1 MDFNLDVISPEKVI
15 ISNQVSEVTI
25 PAYEGDMTI
34 LAEHINLVTFLRP
47 GIMTITSNSNEKKY
61 FIEEGT
67 VEFNS
72 NKLLILT
79 SSIIDVEKIDKS
91 KISEQIKDLE
101 NKALSEKNS
110 DKQNFLYSQ
119 EIETLKNIT

>member
-15 ISNQVSEVTI
+15 ISKQVSEVTI

-79 SSIIDVEKIDKS
+79 SSIIDIEKIDKS
-91 KISEQIKDLE
+91 KISKQIKDLE
-101 NKALSEKNS
+101 NEALSEKNS

-119 EIETLKNIT
+119 KIITLKNIT

>member
-91 KISEQIKDLE
+91 KIYEFKIESKLKKFLVEEI
-101 NKALSEKNS
+101 LS
-110 DKQNFLYSQ
+110 
-119 EIETLKNIT
+119 

>member
-47 GIMTITSNSNEKKY
+47 GIMAITSNSNEKKY

-119 EIETLKNIT
+119 KIETLKNIT

>member
-1 MDFNLDVISPEKVI
+1 VEFYLEVISPEKVL
-15 ISNQVSEVTI
+15 ISKQVSEVTV

-34 LAEHINLVTFLRP
+34 LAEHVNLVTFLRP
-47 GIMTITSNSNEKKY
+47 GIMNEVSSSNQKRY

-67 VEFNS
+67 VEFS
-72 NKLLILT
+72 RNKLLILT
-79 SSIIDVEKIDKS
+79 PSIIDVEKIDRS

-101 NKALSEKNS
+101 NKVLSQKNS

-119 EIETLKNIT
+119 KIETLKNIT

>member
-1 MDFNLDVISPEKVI
+1 MDFNLDVISSEKVI

-101 NKALSEKNS
+101 NKALREKNS

-119 EIETLKNIT
+119 KIETLKNIT

>member
-119 EIETLKNIT
+119 KIETLKNIT

>member
-1 MDFNLDVISPEKVI
+1 MEFYLEVISPEKVL
-15 ISNQVSEVTI
+15 ISKQVSEVTV

-34 LAEHINLVTFLRP
+34 LAEHVNLVTFLRP
-47 GIMTITSNSNEKKY
+47 GIMNEVSSSNQKRY

-67 VEFNS
+67 VEFS
-72 NKLLILT
+72 RNKLLILT
-79 SSIIDVEKIDKS
+79 PSIIDVEKIDRS

-101 NKALSEKNS
+101 NKVLSQKNS

-119 EIETLKNIT
+119 KIETLKNIT

>member
-1 MDFNLDVISPEKVI
+1 VDFNLDVISPEKVI
-15 ISNQVSEVTI
+15 ISKQVSEVTI

-79 SSIIDVEKIDKS
+79 SSIIDIEKIDKS
-91 KISEQIKDLE
+91 KISKQIKDLE
-101 NKALSEKNS
+101 NEALSEKNS

-119 EIETLKNIT
+119 KIITLKNIT

>member
-1 MDFNLDVISPEKVI
+1 MEFYLEVISPEKVL
-15 ISNQVSEVTI
+15 ISKQVSEVTV

-34 LAEHINLVTFLRP
+34 LAEHVNLVTFLRP
-47 GIMTITSNSNEKKY
+47 GIMNEVSSSNQKRY

-67 VEFNS
+67 VEFS
-72 NKLLILT
+72 RNKLLILT
-79 SSIIDVEKIDKS
+79 PSIIDVKKIDRS

-101 NKALSEKNS
+101 NKVLSQKNS

-119 EIETLKNIT
+119 KIETLKNIT

>member
-101 NKALSEKNS
+101 NKALREKNS

-119 EIETLKNIT
+119 KIETLKNIT

>member
-15 ISNQVSEVTI
+15 VSNQVSEVTI

-119 EIETLKNIT
+119 KIETLKNIT